1 MVVVRYVKTVMST
14 NGFTNIKMGLGAAGN
29 QIGAG
34 IAGGAN
40 AVNNTAAR
48 GLLNMGQTTGKQ
60 VNARLK
66 GKEAVADSL
75 VIVCH
80 SAKHLPAGHKKRP
93 AAYLKLQVG
102 KKGVK
107 QKTAAAPASNNPDW
121 NKTITLTPITDLDE
135 DLRIQVYDRRIFAE
149 DDQLGKTLKV
159 PLRELIDNA
168 AVEKWY
174 DIEPADDHPLKEG
187 EKSAQIKL
195 SIELHGVKATED

>member
-1 MVVVRYVKTVMST
+1 MHRFISTQIIKMVVVRCVKTVMST
-14 NGFTNIKMGLGAAGN
+14 NGFTNIKMGIGAAGN

-80 SAKHLPAGHKKRP
+80 SAKHLPAGN
-93 AAYLKLQVG
+93 KLCGNQ
-102 KKGVK
+102 
-107 QKTAAAPASNNPDW
+107 A
-121 NKTITLTPITDLDE
+121 I
-135 DLRIQVYDRRIFAE
+135 
-149 DDQLGKTLKV
+149 
-159 PLRELIDNA
+159 
-168 AVEKWY
+168 
-174 DIEPADDHPLKEG
+174 
-187 EKSAQIKL
+187 
-195 SIELHGVKATED
+195 

>member
-1 MVVVRYVKTVMST
+1 MIYGVEIKILRRVLLIASSSTPSTRHPTHWLISTQIIKMVVVRCVKTVMST

-93 AAYLKLQVG
+93 AAYLKIQVG
-102 KKGVK
+102 KKG
-107 QKTAAAPASNNPDW
+107 APRRTRPTRAFDPYSAS
-121 NKTITLTPITDLDE
+121 T
-135 DLRIQVYDRRIFAE
+135 
-149 DDQLGKTLKV
+149 
-159 PLRELIDNA
+159 
-168 AVEKWY
+168 
-174 DIEPADDHPLKEG
+174 
-187 EKSAQIKL
+187 
-195 SIELHGVKATED
+195 